1 MFAALTDKR
10 CFLLRKTSPLATH
23 FARVARVEGTQATMS
38 ALKTIQDKL
47 AIEAND
53 FQALQ
58 KGTPGFSS
66 RDLSLRSTRGAAR

>member
-1 MFAALTDKR
+1 
-10 CFLLRKTSPLATH
+10 
-23 FARVARVEGTQATMS
+23 MS

-66 RDLSLRSTRGAAR
+66 RDLSRRSTRGAAPVSYTHLTLPTKA

>member
-1 MFAALTDKR
+1 M
-10 CFLLRKTSPLATH
+10 
-23 FARVARVEGTQATMS
+23 ATMS

>member
-1 MFAALTDKR
+1 
-10 CFLLRKTSPLATH
+10 
-23 FARVARVEGTQATMS
+23 MS

-58 KGTPGFSS
+58 KGMPGFST
-66 RDLSLRSTRGAAR
+66 RDLSRRSTRGVRALTFFHPSSQI

>member
-1 MFAALTDKR
+1 MSIR
-10 CFLLRKTSPLATH
+10 GRLLLWFVLPSAPSRRR
-23 FARVARVEGTQATMS
+23 ARWSRGRDAATMS

-58 KGTPGFSS
+58 KGA
-66 RDLSLRSTRGAAR
+66 RRETRTMPRARAIVCVLTF

>member
-10 CFLLRKTSPLATH
+10 CFLLRRRAHSPLTSRASH
-23 FARVARVEGTQATMS
+23 AWKGTQGTMS
-38 ALKTIQDKL
+38 ALKSIQDKL

-58 KGTPGFSS
+58 KGTPGFNS
-66 RDLSLRSTRGAAR
+66 RDLSRRSTRGAAR

>member
-1 MFAALTDKR
+1 
-10 CFLLRKTSPLATH
+10 
-23 FARVARVEGTQATMS
+23 MS

-58 KGTPGFSS
+58 KGARREARTTP
-66 RDLSLRSTRGAAR
+66 RARAIVCVLTF

>member
-1 MFAALTDKR
+1 
-10 CFLLRKTSPLATH
+10 
-23 FARVARVEGTQATMS
+23 MS

-58 KGTPGFSS
+58 KGARRETRTTPRAWAIVCVLTF
-66 RDLSLRSTRGAAR
+66 

>member
-1 MFAALTDKR
+1 
-10 CFLLRKTSPLATH
+10 
-23 FARVARVEGTQATMS
+23 MS

-66 RDLSLRSTRGAAR
+66 RDLSLRSTREPRADLFPHPTSQI